1 MKKTIFFIN
10 LTVMIITVLII
21 AFIYVGST
29 SMVGNIDIATQE
41 IELNLS
47 SLIKSTLRT
56 SIRIIIALLCST
68 IMAII
73 YAILAAKNKYIGAL
87 LIPLLDIFQSVP
99 VLGYLSFAVVGFL
112 NLIPGNILGIEL
124 AIIFAIFSA
133 QVWNMIFSVYQS
145 LITIPKDLYE
155 VSKIYHLNKW
165 QIFWQVE
172 LPFAIPGLIW
182 NMILSMSS
190 SWFFIVASE
199 AITVGNHRFNLPGL
213 GTYIALALK
222 EAHINLVLLGLAA
235 ILLVIFIFNQII
247 FAPLVSWSHKFKY
260 EFNANTNKINSWFYD
275 FLVSTTIFNFTK
287 NFFHRISRVLL
298 QLEFPSFI
306 INRSKIITIGLET
319 IWWIFIIVI
328 FCSAANQVLELFSKH
343 LSFSEITYV
352 IKLGIITTIR
362 VMMVLIIACLI
373 WVPLGIIISQNIKL
387 SKKMQ
392 PLLQF
397 LTAIPANIYFPI
409 FVGVIIYFKLN
420 PEIWLSFMMIMGS
433 QWYIL
438 YNILAGGQSIPTELI
453 EATKNLKLSGFVK
466 WKKLFIPSIL
476 PYLVTGLITASGGA
490 WNASIVSEIISW
502 GKDTIT
508 ATGIG
513 SYITINTMAGDLPKV
528 AIGVLVMSS
537 YVILMNFILW
547 HPLSNYV
554 SKKFRL
560 D

>member
-466 WKKLFIPSIL
+466 WYK
-476 PYLVTGLITASGGA
+476 
-490 WNASIVSEIISW
+490 
-502 GKDTIT
+502 
-508 ATGIG
+508 
-513 SYITINTMAGDLPKV
+513 
-528 AIGVLVMSS
+528 
-537 YVILMNFILW
+537 
-547 HPLSNYV
+547 
-554 SKKFRL
+554 
-560 D
+560 